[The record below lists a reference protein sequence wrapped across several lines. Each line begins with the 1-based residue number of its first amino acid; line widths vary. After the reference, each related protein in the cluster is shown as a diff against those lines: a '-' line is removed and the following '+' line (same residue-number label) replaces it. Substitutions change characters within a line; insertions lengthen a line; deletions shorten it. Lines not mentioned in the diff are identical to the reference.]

1 MGLKRGRHI
10 KILLTLLF
18 FSATLFSA
26 ENKRLDGVEIQA
38 VESFPYA
45 KKFEVSLGVGLLPL
59 DPYYSTLG
67 ISASIT
73 NNFDHFLAWE
83 ILNANYGFPIQKD
96 LVASLAE
103 QGVNP
108 ASIIR
113 LDWIVS
119 SSIGYFF
126 NYGKSA
132 LFNQYI
138 QKSRAGLFLGPAFVK
153 VSSGF
158 LWGGQ
163 LSARFENLLTEELS
177 WRFEIKDTITIPGFV
192 HYLYLG
198 LLFTYYI

>member
-1 MGLKRGRHI
+1 MIIGAFWGLS
-10 KILLTLLF
+10 LAF
-18 FSATLFSA
+18 FSAPIFA
-26 ENKRLDGVEIQA
+26 DNKRLDGVEIQA

-45 KKFEVSLGVGLLPL
+45 KKFEVSLGVGLMPL

-67 ISASIT
+67 VSASIT
-73 NNFDHFLAWE
+73 NNFDHFLSWE

-108 ASIIR
+108 ANIVR

-119 SSIGYFF
+119 SSIGYFI
-126 NYGKSA
+126 NYGKYA

-138 QKSRAGLFLGPAFVK
+138 QKSRTGLFLGPAFVK

-158 LWGGQ
+158 LVGAQ
-163 LSARFENLLTEELS
+163 LSGRFESLLTEELS
-177 WRFEIKDTITIPGFV
+177 WRFEIRDTITIPGFV